1 MSEIKRIGVMTG
13 GGDCPGLNA
22 VIRAVVKTAILKYG
36 LEVVGIKHGYRGLYL
51 GEDEF
56 VPLTLHDVS
65 GTPITLTPL
74 RAKSRPDVRVPS
86 PPITIRA
93 SIPAFFRLLTP
104 TSETSP
110 RCSCPCSSIYE

>member
-51 GEDEF
+51 G
-56 VPLTLHDVS
+56 
-65 GTPITLTPL
+65 
-74 RAKSRPDVRVPS
+74 
-86 PPITIRA
+86 
-93 SIPAFFRLLTP
+93 
-104 TSETSP
+104 
-110 RCSCPCSSIYE
+110 